1 VKEHDEYWD
10 SNFLR
15 NLELFYPQKFAKLT
29 DYKRLS
35 INSGTDYAFISDGI
49 VYVFNQYTGVIRRA
63 PADPEHMTDE
73 QVRKWFMFQ
82 LRAAITEASL
92 DSKSLAEEIGST
104 PCMIS
109 RYLNGTVMPNLIT
122 INKLANALHVP
133 VSYFFYQGY
142 DRLDFD

>member
-1 VKEHDEYWD
+1 MKERDEHWD

-35 INSGTDYAFISDGI
+35 INSGTDYAFISDGV
-49 VYVFNQYTGVIRRA
+49 VYIFNQYTGAIRHA

-73 QVRKWFMFQ
+73 QIKKWFMFQ
-82 LRAAITEASL
+82 LKAAIRE
-92 DSKSLAEEIGST
+92 DSKDGKSLAEEAGIT

-109 RYLNGTVMPNLIT
+109 RYLTGTQMPSVVT
-122 INKLANALHVP
+122 IAKIANALHVP

>member
-1 VKEHDEYWD
+1 MKEHDEYWD

-49 VYVFNQYTGVIRRA
+49 VYIFNQYTGAIRRA

-73 QVRKWFMFQ
+73 QIKKWFMFQ
-82 LRAAITEASL
+82 LKSAIQEDSQDGKGLAKEAG
-92 DSKSLAEEIGST
+92 IT

-109 RYLNGTVMPNLIT
+109 RYLTGTQMPSMVTVAKI
-122 INKLANALHVP
+122 ANALHVP

>member
-1 VKEHDEYWD
+1 MKARDEYYD
-10 SNFLR
+10 SHFLR

-35 INSGTDYAFISDGI
+35 INSGTEYAFISDGI
-49 VYVFNQYTGVIRRA
+49 VYIFNQYSGEIRRA
-63 PADPEHMTDE
+63 PKDSERMTDE
-73 QVRKWFMFQ
+73 QIRKWFMFQ
-82 LRAAITEASL
+82 LKAAIIEASL
-92 DSKSLAEEIGST
+92 DGKSLAEKIGST